1 MGKRKV
7 AGFKKGK
14 FSLHCLMY
22 GHDQDLF
29 TYGGKRFRCDRC
41 GATWDRYI
49 N

>member
-1 MGKRKV
+1 MGKRKT

-14 FSLHCLMY
+14 FSLRCLIH

-29 TYGGKRFRCDRC
+29 TYGGKRFKCHTC